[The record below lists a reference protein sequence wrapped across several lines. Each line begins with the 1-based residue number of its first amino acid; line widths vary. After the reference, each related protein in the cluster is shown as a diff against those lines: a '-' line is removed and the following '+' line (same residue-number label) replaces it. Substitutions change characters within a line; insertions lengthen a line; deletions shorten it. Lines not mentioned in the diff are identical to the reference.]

1 MTARDPTDHV
11 AMIIK
16 ILGMPTRISGN
27 LSSENKEEEN
37 GNSHVKPWKVKEN
50 ASCSINKGAWF
61 LFRHLGIHITRK

>member
-1 MTARDPTDHV
+1 MELSPTPLKPIKIPSQKLMTARDPTDHV

-37 GNSHVKPWKVKEN
+37 GNSHVKP
-50 ASCSINKGAWF
+50 
-61 LFRHLGIHITRK
+61 